1 MSGRSIYILFK
12 TAAKPFVLLLIF
24 VVFNSCYRQFFKTI
38 TVSGTQTGEKQKEK
52 VLSKTLG
59 PDKYVVVHYGTTVLH
74 LGNLLIDSTHQTVNG
89 AAGNLNEQHINIRH
103 EANTTLRMRSRDKE
117 AILNETNIYIS
128 RFGISDADSNVMT
141 IPYSAIK
148 RIDIHQRHTV
158 MNIGSD
164 ILSTLAWSPVIA
176 LASIPLICNC
186 PHVSA
191 IGKDTVIFKG
201 TLFPGAIGKTL
212 QRNDDLIMQHVPL
225 SSEGN
230 VHINVINE
238 LPEIEFID
246 RVELH
251 EVTQMPYK
259 TLGSSVDG
267 QLISFNFGDTAFSAL
282 AQNNISVGNA
292 LNKKD
297 NVYYDFSE
305 QGNDEE
311 LNSVYL
317 KFRNR
322 KFAKAPILVINAKQ
336 DPWLEN
342 LAEFG
347 FSQLGNKFDLWTNK
361 MNKVDPKKYK
371 VNSAAK
377 GISMGVYLKKDGAWV
392 CAGVIDNA
400 GTLDYRLKTLK
411 LHVDSINEEFIEV
424 KLEAAHG
431 FWDIDHVGISDE
443 WSENVETKRLKTLAA
458 MDHNNNDASQAI
470 SSADGIYHELKE
482 KGNYI
487 DLRFATPS
495 DPSSYLILK
504 GSGYYNHVRNYTHKP
519 NYRLLNYMRSNALSY
534 HRVSRSF
541 YTQKNAT
548 VIK

>member
-1 MSGRSIYILFK
+1 VII
-12 TAAKPFVLLLIF
+12 

-38 TVSGTQTGEKQKEK
+38 TVSGTQTSEKQKEK
-52 VLSKTLG
+52 VLSRTLG
-59 PDKYVVVHYGTTVLH
+59 PDKYVVVHYGTTLLH
-74 LGNLLIDSTHQTVNG
+74 LGNLLIDSAHQTVNG
-89 AAGNLNEQHINIRH
+89 AAENLNEQHINIRH
-103 EANTTLRMRSRDKE
+103 EANTTLRMKFREKE
-117 AILNETNIYIS
+117 DVLNETNIYIS
-128 RFGISDADSNVMT
+128 RFGIGDADSNVMI

-148 RIDIHQRHTV
+148 RIDVHQRHTV

-164 ILSTLAWSPVIA
+164 VLSTLAWSPLIA

-186 PHVSA
+186 PHVTA

-212 QRNDDLIMQHVPL
+212 QRQDDLIMQHVPL
-225 SSEGN
+225 SNEGN

-246 RVELH
+246 QVELH

-259 TLGSSVDG
+259 TLGSSVEG

-297 NVYYDFSE
+297 NVFYDFSE

-317 KFRNR
+317 KFRN
-322 KFAKAPILVINAKQ
+322 KEFAKAPILVINAKQ

-371 VNSAAK
+371 MNSTAK

-392 CAGVIDNA
+392 YAGVIDNA
-400 GTLDYRLKTLK
+400 GTLDLRLKTLK
-411 LHVDSINEEFIEV
+411 LNVDSIKDEFVEV
-424 KLEAAHG
+424 KLESAHG
-431 FWDIDHVGISDE
+431 FWDIDYAGISDE
-443 WSENVETKRLKTLAA
+443 WSEDVKTRQLKTLSAR
-458 MDHNNNDASQAI
+458 DHKDNEVLQAI
-470 SSADGIYHELKE
+470 SSANGVYRELKE

-487 DLRFATPS
+487 DLTFEAPG

-504 GSGYYNHVRNYTHKP
+504 GSGYYNHIRHYTHKP
-519 NYRLLNYMRSNALSY
+519 NYRLLHYMRSNPLSY

-541 YTQKNAT
+541 YEQKNAT